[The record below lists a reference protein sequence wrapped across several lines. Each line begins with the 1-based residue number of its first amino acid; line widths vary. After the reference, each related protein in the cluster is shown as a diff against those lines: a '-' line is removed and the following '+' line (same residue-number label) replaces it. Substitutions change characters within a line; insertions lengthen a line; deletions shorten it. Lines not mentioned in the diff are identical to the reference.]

1 LHTIWSQ
8 KPCHKYVAVIQ
19 NFKIYH
25 GSFHSLKANEY
36 LNDEVRNKDV
46 AYIAPQTVTVYDGFD
61 CFLQIVNG
69 YLGLLASKFDGVFAI
84 NSYLATAIITK
95 RQSEMCKTLFRKVQH
110 IDAWQCNA
118 MYVWYL

>member
-1 LHTIWSQ
+1 MQTLLHAIWSQ

-25 GSFHSLKANEY
+25 GSFHSLKAKEY
-36 LNDEVRNKDV
+36 LNDEVRNRCYL
-46 AYIAPQTVTVYDGFD
+46 ALQTVANCYDGCD

-84 NSYLATAIITK
+84 NSYLVTAVITK
-95 RQSEMCKTLFRKVQH
+95 RQSEMCKTLFRKV
-110 IDAWQCNA
+110 
-118 MYVWYL
+118 